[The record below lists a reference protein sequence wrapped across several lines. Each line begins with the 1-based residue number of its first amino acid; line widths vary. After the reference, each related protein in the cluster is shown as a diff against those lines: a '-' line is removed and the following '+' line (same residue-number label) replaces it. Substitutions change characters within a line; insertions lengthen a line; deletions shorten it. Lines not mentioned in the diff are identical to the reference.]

1 MTHSTSADSR
11 TQVSSGSVL
20 HADVIVIGGGAAGM
34 AAAKTLADAG
44 VDIVVLEARE
54 RVGGRTW
61 TTVDDGLEFES
72 GGQWV
77 SVGQDASLDMIA
89 DLGLETYPRYRDG
102 NSVFVHSNGTSS
114 TFDGDFPVA
123 PATAEAI
130 RDLIQRF
137 SELVAEIDSATPWL
151 HPRAAEL
158 DAISWRAWVE
168 SHASDEEARK
178 IVTMFIADGMFTK
191 PPQSISVLQAVHMAS
206 SAGGFAHL
214 VDENLLLDL
223 RVVGGLQAI
232 STRIAAQ
239 LGDRVRTSSPVH
251 RIDVTGSGVSVHAID
266 VTVHAPFAI
275 VAIPPTLIQSIEF
288 DPPLPPLRQQL
299 LQHLSFGHVV
309 KVQAFYET
317 PFWRAQGLSGT
328 AFGPYLPV
336 HEAYDNTYAGSK
348 LGCLV
353 GFVSDVRADAFISMD
368 DASRRETA
376 LSCLA
381 AYFGEEARSPVTYVE
396 SSWASEP
403 YTRGAYGVS
412 FDIGGLSRYGA
423 HMSTP
428 IGRLHWA
435 GSDIA
440 DLGYMHVD
448 GAIRTGIEA
457 AEQILQRRASGVV
470 S

>member
-1 MTHSTSADSR
+1 MIQATPADAKPLASSSR
-11 TQVSSGSVL
+11 VRN
-20 HADVIVIGGGAAGM
+20 ADVVVIGAGAGGM
-34 AAAKTLADAG
+34 AAAKTLTDAG
-44 VDIVVLEARE
+44 VDTVVLEARD

-61 TTVDDGLEFES
+61 TTDVDGIELEL

-77 SVGQDASLDMIA
+77 SVGQDASLGMIA
-89 DLGLETYPRYRDG
+89 ELGLETYPRYRDG
-102 NSVFVHSNGTSS
+102 DSVFVRSDGSRQA
-114 TFDGDFPVA
+114 FDGEFPVA
-123 PATAEAI
+123 STTAEAI
-130 RDLIQRF
+130 RDLIERF
-137 SELVAEIDSATPWL
+137 GRLVVDINSATPWT

-158 DAISWRAWVE
+158 DALTWQAWVE
-168 SHASDEEARK
+168 SNTADEEARK
-178 IVTMFIADGMFTK
+178 IVTMFVADGMFTK

-223 RVVGGLQAI
+223 RVIGGLQAI
-232 STRIAAQ
+232 SLRIASQ
-239 LGDRVRTSSPVH
+239 LGDRVHTSSPVR
-251 RIDVTGSGVSVHAID
+251 RIDTTGSGVSVHAPD
-266 VTVHAPFAI
+266 VTVNARFAI
-275 VAIPPTLIQSIEF
+275 VAIPPNLIPSIEF

-299 LQHLSFGHVV
+299 LQHLSFGNVV

-317 PFWRAQGLSGT
+317 PFWRAKGLSGT

-336 HEAYDNTYAGSK
+336 HEVYDNTYAGSE

-353 GFVSDVRADAFISMD
+353 GFVSDVRADAFILKD
-368 DASRRETA
+368 EASRRDTA
-376 LSCLA
+376 LNCLA
-381 AYFGEEARSPVTYVE
+381 AYFGEEALTPVNYVE

-423 HMSTP
+423 DMSTP
-428 IGRLHWA
+428 IGPLYWA

-457 AEQILQRRASGVV
+457 AQQILARRD
-470 S
+470 